1 MEFCGPSWI
10 ITNFALKFDQMWAL
24 LDDIEKLNN
33 ILEISI
39 DPK

>member
-10 ITNFALKFDQMWAL
+10 ITNFALKFYQIWAL
-24 LDDIEKLNN
+24 FADIQKLNN